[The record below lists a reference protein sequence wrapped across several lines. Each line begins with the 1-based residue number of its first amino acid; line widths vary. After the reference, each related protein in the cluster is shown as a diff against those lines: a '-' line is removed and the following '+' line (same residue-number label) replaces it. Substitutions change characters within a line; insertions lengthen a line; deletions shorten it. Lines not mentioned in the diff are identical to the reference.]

1 MLDELKAIDHRLGA
15 IERGLREEREE
26 RRENESTIFKKLDR
40 LDERITDIWRTFLLV
55 LFPLTASLLMFA
67 LGK

>member
-1 MLDELKAIDHRLGA
+1 MTDDLKVIDHRLGA

-26 RRENESTIFKKLDR
+26 RRENESSIFKKLDK
-40 LDERITDIWRTFLLV
+40 LDERLTDIWRTFLLV
-55 LFPLTASLLMFA
+55 LFPLTATLLMFA